1 MDGDEITIDSAL
13 AKYFEAASTY
23 NDLLS
28 SKGGV
33 PENVVRECAN
43 WMMLFLY
50 LYNQPEN
57 WTPENTPRVAIPPQ
71 LANDIARNLQMVL
84 SGHIPQ
90 WMLHLQ
96 KQGAPQA
103 HPRMAAGIG
112 VAVAYKK
119 LAAAGAIGDSQSTKT
134 VSKLY
139 GVSPRGVQNW
149 MKEYSFCE
157 PADFFPHAGNEADR
171 ATQIAAELP
180 RAAASY
186 REWGRGLANQ
196 RPFGKAGRRP
206 RAKS

>member
-13 AKYFEAASTY
+13 AEYFKAANTY
-23 NDLLS
+23 NYLLS
-28 SKGGV
+28 SKVMV
-33 PENVVRECAN
+33 PENVVRECAY
-43 WMMLFLY
+43 WMMRFLY
-50 LYNQPEN
+50 VYNQPEN
-57 WTPENTPRVAIPPQ
+57 WISENTPRVAIPPQ
-71 LANDIARNLQMVL
+71 LADDIARNLQMVL

-119 LAAAGAIGDSQSTKT
+119 FAASGAIKDSHSTKT
-134 VSKLY
+134 VAKLY
-139 GVSPRGVQNW
+139 GVSTRGVQNW
-149 MKEYSFCE
+149 MKEYPFCE

-171 ATQIAAELP
+171 AAQIAAELP
-180 RAAASY
+180 RAAATY
-186 REWGRGLANQ
+186 REWGRGAANP